1 MTWTRKST
9 VVMVPEARDASDGDW
24 RGIADA
30 DQARQVGISGETKT
44 PRALRTPE
52 LPTDTVRMLHYI

>member
-1 MTWTRKST
+1 M
-9 VVMVPEARDASDGDW
+9 VMVPEERDASDGDW